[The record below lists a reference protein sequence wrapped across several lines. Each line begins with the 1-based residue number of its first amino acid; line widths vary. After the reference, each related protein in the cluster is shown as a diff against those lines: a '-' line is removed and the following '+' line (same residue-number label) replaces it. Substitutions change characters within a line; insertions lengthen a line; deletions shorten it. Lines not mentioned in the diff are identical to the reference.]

1 MQQESYLI
9 RDAVAALLKISV
21 SQLDAEARRGR
32 IRRVKFGERGRARVM
47 YRPEDIKEYIERH
60 ISQNKLSI

>member
-1 MQQESYLI
+1 MLYTRHE
-9 RDAVAALLKISV
+9 AAALLKISV

-47 YRPEDIKEYIERH
+47 YKVEHLTEYIEKH
-60 ISQNKLSI
+60 EG

>member
-1 MQQESYLI
+1 MQHESYSI
-9 RDAVAALLKISV
+9 RKGTAALLKISV

-47 YRPEDIKEYIERH
+47 YRPEDLREYVEGHVIR
-60 ISQNKLSI
+60 SPSA